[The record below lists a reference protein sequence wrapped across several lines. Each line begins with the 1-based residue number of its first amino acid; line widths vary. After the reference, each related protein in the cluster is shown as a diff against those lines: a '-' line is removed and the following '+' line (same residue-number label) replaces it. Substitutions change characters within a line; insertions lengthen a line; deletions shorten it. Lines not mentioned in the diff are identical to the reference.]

1 MNGKNV
7 KTQSYNSGGWDKV
20 GKKTLDITLEPGNNV
35 IRLSN
40 TSSWMPDIDYIDV
53 MPVEQ
58 TSVDEVKATTAKDEQ
73 LYDLQGRKIK
83 AGQAHGI
90 VISNHRKKITR

>member
-40 TSSWMPDIDYIDV
+40 TSNWMPDIDYIDL
-53 MPVEQ
+53 MLVEPS
-58 TSVDEVKATTAKDEQ
+58 SVDEVKATTAKDEQ